1 MNRLSD
7 SKDFGRNNGDHYTR
21 YGVHN
26 EFVSVDSA
34 MRQGDIVL
42 DKQTITVKMY
52 KQHLRDKVTEIEDD
66 LANLDQNDNS
76 PEVWEAMQVVLRKAK
91 EVLAE
96 TDEMPISEL
105 KDQATI
111 NSIDLN
117 LDKAHAKLSLDKVAR
132 TKRALFM
139 GNDTQ
144 LKKKCCD

>member
-66 LANLDQNDNS
+66 LANLDQ
-76 PEVWEAMQVVLRKAK
+76 
-91 EVLAE
+91 
-96 TDEMPISEL
+96 
-105 KDQATI
+105 TI
-111 NSIDLN
+111 IHQKYGKQCKWYLE
-117 LDKAHAKLSLDKVAR
+117 K
-132 TKRALFM
+132 
-139 GNDTQ
+139 
-144 LKKKCCD
+144 LKKY

>member
-1 MNRLSD
+1 
-7 SKDFGRNNGDHYTR
+7 
-21 YGVHN
+21 
-26 EFVSVDSA
+26 
-34 MRQGDIVL
+34 
-42 DKQTITVKMY
+42 
-52 KQHLRDKVTEIEDD
+52 
-66 LANLDQNDNS
+66 
-76 PEVWEAMQVVLRKAK
+76 MQVVLRKAK

-132 TKRALFM
+132 TKERSLWV
-139 GNDTQ
+139 TIQLQ